1 MPSMLIFEKEMIRI
15 NPKNTTRLEVS
26 TTQGRSWTTRY
37 SGTSCGN
44 FNDLADNG
52 KEILATTSNGL
63 FISKIMEEVGQKEVK
78 IGIYPIFLIA

>member
-44 FNDLADNG
+44 FNDLVDNG
-52 KEILATTSNGL
+52 KEILANTSNGL
-63 FISKIMEEVGQKEVK
+63 FVSRNQGRSWTRRS
-78 IGIYPIFLIA
+78 

>member
-44 FNDLADNG
+44 INDLADSG
-52 KEILATTSNGL
+52 KEILATISNGL
-63 FISKIMEEVGQKEVK
+63 FVSRNQGRSWTKRS
-78 IGIYPIFLIA
+78 

>member
-26 TTQGRSWTTRY
+26 TTLGRSWTTRY

-63 FISKIMEEVGQKEVK
+63 FVSRNQGRSWTKRN
-78 IGIYPIFLIA
+78 